1 MRPIQPYVLET
12 LTSLPNAKKTANVP
26 PIRVLIVDD
35 SVVIRR
41 VLSDS
46 LKSDP
51 EIEVVGTASDGKI
64 ALAKISQVNPDLITL
79 DVEMPGWSGLETLVE
94 IRKQYAK
101 LPIIMFSTLTDH
113 GAAATLE
120 ALALGAS
127 DYATKPSNTGSLEVT
142 TKKIFEE
149 LIPKIKALCPQKPAA
164 VKTIATLSV
173 APPPVPRAAVSRFD
187 VVAIGVSTGG
197 PNALAELLP
206 GFKADFP
213 VPIVIVQ
220 HMPPVFTRLLAER
233 LNKGARLKVQEGQAG
248 AALNPGCIWI
258 APGDFHMVAR
268 RAGTEVQLGMN
279 QDPPENSCRPS
290 VDVLFRSVA
299 KVYGSHALA
308 VVLTGMGSDGVAG
321 AKHIREAGGQVL
333 VQDEAT
339 SVVWGMP
346 GQVAAAG
353 QADGIYPLNALPQ
366 TITRQVEMSRFE
378 GTYRT
383 PVTQT
388 RLAGANQPSRSSLAE
403 KHRES

>member
-1 MRPIQPYVLET
+1 
-12 LTSLPNAKKTANVP
+12 
-26 PIRVLIVDD
+26 
-35 SVVIRR
+35 
-41 VLSDS
+41 LSDA

-51 EIEVVGTASDGKI
+51 EIDVVGTASDGKI

-94 IRKQYAK
+94 IRKLYAK

-120 ALALGAS
+120 ALARGAS
-127 DYATKPSNTGSLEVT
+127 DYATKPSNTGSLKAT
-142 TKKIFEE
+142 TQRIHEE
-149 LIPKIKALCPQKPAA
+149 LIPKIKALCPQKSPAVRNVAKPSLAPKPAA
-164 VKTIATLSV
+164 KSAI
-173 APPPVPRAAVSRFD
+173 SRFD

-220 HMPPVFTRLLAER
+220 HMPAIFTRLLAER
-233 LNKGARLKVQEGQAG
+233 LNKGASLKVQEGQAG
-248 AALNPGCIWI
+248 AALSPGCIWI
-258 APGDFHMVAR
+258 APGDFHMVAK

-299 KVYGSHALA
+299 KAYGSHALA

-321 AKHIREAGGQVL
+321 ARHIREAGGQVL

-353 QADGIYPLNALPQ
+353 QADGIYPLHALPQ
-366 TITRQVEMSRFE
+366 TITRQVESSRSGE
-378 GTYRT
+378 TYRN
-383 PVTQT
+383 PGTQT
-388 RLAGANQPSRSSLAE
+388 RPATASQPSRSYLAD
-403 KHRES
+403 KPGES